1 MHARCTRRAR
11 ANSSLSLPYFFTFFR
26 AILHGGPSIY
36 HRGKDFRREIHWSS
50 SIPFNIACRMFDSL
64 MSSRNEMFLIYVPPH
79 LNFIEVKTETK
90 QAFHRSHRDWSSARR
105 KRKNLRLFFHG
116 INSFVSFVFFFVQ
129 LANNFLGSTRYHALK
144 RTIKRPPP
152 SDGTFN

>member
-36 HRGKDFRREIHWSS
+36 HWGKDIRREILIIIDPVQHSMSNVRFVDELAKWNG
-50 SIPFNIACRMFDSL
+50 IPFVFSFH
-64 MSSRNEMFLIYVPPH
+64 MFLIYVPPH

-116 INSFVSFVFFFVQ
+116 INPFVSFVFLFVQ
-129 LANNFLGSTRYHALK
+129 LANNFLGSTHSLS
-144 RTIKRPPP
+144 RPETN
-152 SDGTFN
+152 D